1 MPLVYQGRLNRGRLS
16 GPSPA
21 LRAGERA
28 LADATT
34 DRRVDVRLAWDGPEP
49 FARCVELLPD
59 DFDGFWL
66 DIAVEAEPRRLDR
79 VLEWARTLR
88 GGRLGLA
95 SLAAGRENEV
105 TIDLPGAGPIRLDA
119 ERLDPLRAH
128 LHVERLRVTYREG
141 GERAPSSERRALA
154 AGRTRAAYDRL
165 TAFAD
170 GALVPYPAVFVDDPR
185 SAPADPRWLDVGYDR
200 DQIWFTGPAPVP
212 PRLPAAQFA
221 LKPRVVDDA
230 PFGLTLT
237 LPAEA
242 IEQRAAIWRRWLGLL
257 EQVDLVLLRCTGTL
271 AQMRA
276 VLDAFDLHHRHPHR
290 PHQTFGITTVH
301 TAERVPIE
309 TLGALVGSPMINEPL
324 VDWGVRWSNLQLA
337 LEGSASEAPRGP
349 TASFYVVR
357 DERDRTYDHLQI
369 CLDTEDPRA
378 AVFRFARRQLA
389 ARFGRLLEQPSA
401 WQYTGPAVDSP
412 LGRRYTALAE
422 AIAALPASIV
432 AAPTPIEARTPRPPR
447 WIARWIERL
456 TRGEAEPLAAAFE
469 AALSAQMPGFRHDRR
484 AHLTD
489 QYFVSF
495 VRATA
500 GGYHIIHLRRLH
512 APAGFRISVGVSRVP
527 IQLADLDPGVGRT
540 APGWATPLGALA
552 PERSLLDWR
561 YTGAPSAARAID
573 DAVALLAARAAPF
586 FERAEACLCAFAQ
599 DEEEP

>member
-16 GPSPA
+16 GPAAA

-49 FARCVELLPD
+49 FARCAELLPD
-59 DFDGFWL
+59 DFDGYWL

-79 VLEWARTLR
+79 VLDWARTLR

-105 TIDLPGAGPIRLDA
+105 ALDLPGPGPIRLDA

-128 LHVERLRVTYREG
+128 LHVERLGVRYVEG
-141 GERAPSSERRALA
+141 GERAPSSERQALA

-165 TAFAD
+165 AEFAE

-185 SAPADPRWLDVGYDR
+185 VAPADPRWLDAHYDR

-212 PRLPAAQFA
+212 PRLPADRFA
-221 LKPRVVDDA
+221 LKPRVVDDT

-237 LPAEA
+237 LPTGAA
-242 IEQRAAIWRRWLGLL
+242 EQRAAIWRRWLGLL

-271 AQMRA
+271 AQMRS

-301 TAERVPIE
+301 QTERASVE
-309 TLGALVGSPMINEPL
+309 ALGALVSSPVINEPL
-324 VDWGVRWSNLQLA
+324 VDWGVRWSDLQLA
-337 LEGSASEAPRGP
+337 LEGSVEVPSGR
-349 TASFYVVR
+349 TASFYVLR
-357 DERDRTYDHLQI
+357 DERERTYDHLQL
-369 CLDTEDPRA
+369 CLETEDPRA
-378 AVFRFARRQLA
+378 TGFRFARRQLA

-401 WQYTGPAVDSP
+401 WQYTGPAIDSP
-412 LGRRYTALAE
+412 LGRRYAVLTA
-422 AIAALPASIV
+422 AIAALPAEV
-432 AAPTPIEARTPRPPR
+432 LAEPTPISGRTPRPPGWLGR
-447 WIARWIERL
+447 WVERL
-456 TRGEAEPLAAAFE
+456 TGDDAAPLAAAFE
-469 AALSAQMPGFRHDRR
+469 AALAAQMPGFRHDRR

-489 QYFVSF
+489 AYFIAY

-500 GGYHIIHLRRLH
+500 GGYHLVHLRRLH

-527 IQLADLDPGVGRT
+527 IQLADLDPGIGRA
-540 APGWATPLGALA
+540 APGWATPLHTLV
-552 PERSLLDWR
+552 PERPSLDWR
-561 YTGAPSAARAID
+561 FTGAASATRAIE
-573 DAVALLAARAAPF
+573 DAVGLLTARAAPF
-586 FERAEACLCAFAQ
+586 FERAEACLLAFA
-599 DEEEP
+599 EEEE